1 MKIVKIITCCLLSI
15 VFWGCELEDAPLVL
29 PPDGIDY
36 RDVYTG
42 DFAFFSY
49 HWHHSMGNYYYAD
62 TVKYIGHIAPWE
74 GSDSLLQIRYRE
86 GTPSDVCGTSWNVCI
101 TPRVHSGGLLTY
113 ATFMQMSH
121 SSFSGA
127 FNRQDAVDVELGMG
141 GLGSQGGYIIHGV
154 RVQ

>member
-1 MKIVKIITCCLLSI
+1 
-15 VFWGCELEDAPLVL
+15 
-29 PPDGIDY
+29 
-36 RDVYTG
+36 
-42 DFAFFSY
+42 
-49 HWHHSMGNYYYAD
+49 MGNYYYAD